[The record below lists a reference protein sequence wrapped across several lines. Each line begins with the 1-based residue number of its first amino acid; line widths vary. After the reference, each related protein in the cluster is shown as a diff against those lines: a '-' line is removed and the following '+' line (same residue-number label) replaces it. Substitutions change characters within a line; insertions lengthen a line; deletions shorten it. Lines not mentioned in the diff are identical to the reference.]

1 MSKDIPTLIKLGLWP
16 SGGMRQL
23 VEAVEKELGWIQLI
37 DESTVVDKHFYNRF
51 AKVLSASVYLSP
63 QGRVQAV
70 EDTRNNQVQE
80 LQERK
85 FILSKIFKTQA
96 KYGYQ
101 PVTAGEIFLQIFSK
115 YTQFMRPK
123 ILMKDFDFVFIEL
136 DGSQLD
142 LGRKLTVF
150 FEGAIGLHLT
160 STTIR
165 SLVETEVAD
174 LRLDN
179 KITDIQRN
187 SIMSLNGHSSQV
199 TQDYYVR
206 QDRERDVGH
215 AFNVFDIMN
224 VSSSAAAAVND
235 SPSIA
240 ANMSPPSIAA
250 RHGHR
255 HVRRHVHVVS
265 DDSDSDSVSPSS
277 KDKAYPKS
285 LSSQQLF
292 LSPMSHASLATSSQ
306 ASSKKRHLSEYSESD
321 TIAIEPVST
330 KQIKRSRW
338 SIQEINYVGEWCAR
352 TLRENPENTN
362 NIVARCLSHIRSDPT
377 VMSLFSVGHLL
388 NSSRLRHGYD
398 KYRDDN
404 SKDD

>member
-1 MSKDIPTLIKLGLWP
+1 
-16 SGGMRQL
+16 
-23 VEAVEKELGWIQLI
+23 
-37 DESTVVDKHFYNRF
+37 
-51 AKVLSASVYLSP
+51 
-63 QGRVQAV
+63 VQAV

-85 FILSKIFKTQA
+85 FILSKVFKTQS

-101 PVTAGEIFLQIFSK
+101 PVTAGELFLQIFSK
-115 YTQFMRPK
+115 YTRFIRPK
-123 ILMKDFDFVFIEL
+123 ILMRDLDFVFIEL
-136 DGSQLD
+136 DGNQLD

-150 FEGAIGLHLT
+150 FEGAIGLHIT

-174 LRLDN
+174 LRLEN
-179 KITDIQRN
+179 KITDTQRN
-187 SIMSLNGHSSQV
+187 SIMTLNGHSSQV

-206 QDRERDVGH
+206 HDREKDVGN
-215 AFNVFDIMN
+215 AFNVFDIMSM
-224 VSSSAAAAVND
+224 SSSVAANV

-250 RHGHR
+250 NMSPPSIAANMSPPSIAATHA
-255 HVRRHVHVVS
+255 HVHVVS
-265 DDSDSDSVSPSS
+265 DDSDCDSVSPSS

-285 LSSQQLF
+285 SSSQQLF
-292 LSPMSHASLATSSQ
+292 LSPMSHASLATSLQ

-321 TIAIEPVST
+321 SIAIEPVST

>member
-1 MSKDIPTLIKLGLWP
+1 
-16 SGGMRQL
+16 
-23 VEAVEKELGWIQLI
+23 
-37 DESTVVDKHFYNRF
+37 
-51 AKVLSASVYLSP
+51 
-63 QGRVQAV
+63 VQAV

-85 FILSKIFKTQA
+85 FILSKVFKTQS

-115 YTQFMRPK
+115 YTRFIRPK
-123 ILMKDFDFVFIEL
+123 ILMRDLDFVFIEL
-136 DGSQLD
+136 DGNQLD

-150 FEGAIGLHLT
+150 FEGAIGLHIT

-174 LRLDN
+174 LRLEN
-179 KITDIQRN
+179 KITDTQRN

-206 QDRERDVGH
+206 QDREKDVGN

-224 VSSSAAAAVND
+224 VSSSVAANM
-235 SPSIA
+235 SPPSIA

-250 RHGHR
+250 RHA
-255 HVRRHVHVVS
+255 HVHVVS

-285 LSSQQLF
+285 SSSQQLF

-306 ASSKKRHLSEYSESD
+306 AS
-321 TIAIEPVST
+321 
-330 KQIKRSRW
+330 
-338 SIQEINYVGEWCAR
+338 
-352 TLRENPENTN
+352 
-362 NIVARCLSHIRSDPT
+362 
-377 VMSLFSVGHLL
+377 
-388 NSSRLRHGYD
+388 
-398 KYRDDN
+398 
-404 SKDD
+404 